1 MLHRSINCTMY
12 ALSPARRPGTYL
24 LPCLPCCCGIFL
36 RRWASC
42 APQLAIIQC
51 TSSNESGMASFG
63 GKHPMQRACP
73 PPLPRQL
80 VFFRILHRQGVQF
93 CEGNC
98 ITHIQWFSARPSAAQ
113 LLRSSRLPFGGLDE
127 SLKATGNGFWRPNR
141 RRFPWQRFRHP
152 DRAPKRKQNVHQRN
166 TQEVPGPQD
175 RCLVCGRWLMVSAPS
190 RDHAAR
196 NVAQRHNLATMQS
209 TPCSWRPVALVFP
222 ANAVLDRMSPCS

>member
-175 RCLVCGRWLMVSAPS
+175 RCLRLWPLAYGERPITRPCCSECRSASQS
-190 RDHAAR
+190 RHDAV
-196 NVAQRHNLATMQS
+196 NTMQLAA
-209 TPCSWRPVALVFP
+209 CRPGLPRKRRA
-222 ANAVLDRMSPCS
+222 